1 MAASTL
7 GLILG
12 FLAFAG
18 TVSAASGDLDP
29 GFGEAGKVT
38 TDFAGGYD
46 PAHDVAIQPN
56 GKAVVVGA
64 TNSNPFDI
72 NSSDDFALARYEV
85 DGSLDQSFGDGGKVT
100 TDFGDSFDQAEA
112 VAVQD
117 DGKVVVAGVTESGS
131 GDFALA
137 RYAPDGTLD
146 QDFGNGGKVRTDF
159 GGSDFA
165 YALALQSDGKAVVA
179 GFSNIGDPSRDFA
192 LARYDTDGTLDQD
205 FGNGGKVRTDF
216 VGGESPDTPDSA
228 NAVTIQPD
236 GKIVAAGYADNNQ
249 AFASQDFALARYD
262 TDGALDPDFGNDGKV
277 MTDLGYDS
285 EGASGLVVQPD
296 GRVIAAGY
304 SESDFALVGYDSG
317 GALDES
323 FGDGGETRTDFDQGS
338 DRAFALAAQ
347 SDGKLIAAGAS
358 DSGSSDFA
366 LARYDTTLATSNS
379 APVARSKSVA
389 AREDTPRK
397 ITLRGSDAD
406 GDGLTFRISDA
417 PRHGTLSSIGAVSC
431 AGTVPETCT
440 AKVTYRPDPDFN
452 DADSFGFRVNDGNV
466 NSAKAI
472 VSVSVRAVN
481 DAPVARNDFAVVGK
495 NDPVEIIKVL
505 ANDSDPEGDR
515 LSIEDVTRSMH
526 GKVWCSNKGLCIY
539 LPDRGFRG
547 ADAFTY
553 KAGDGTGR
561 TDTATVR
568 LRVR

>member
-1 MAASTL
+1 MAASIL

-12 FLAFAG
+12 FLVFAD
-18 TVSAASGDLDP
+18 TVSAAPGDLDP
-29 GFGEAGKVT
+29 GFGEGGKAT
-38 TDFAGGYD
+38 TDFAGGFD
-46 PAHDVAIQPN
+46 QALDAAIQPD

-64 TNSNPFDI
+64 TDSNPFDI
-72 NSSDDFALARYEV
+72 NSLDDFALARYEV
-85 DGSLDQSFGDGGKVT
+85 GGSLDQSFGDGGKVT
-100 TDFGDSFDQAEA
+100 TDFAESFDQANA
-112 VAVQD
+112 VAVQE

-137 RYAPDGTLD
+137 RYGPDGTLD
-146 QDFGNGGKVRTDF
+146 
-159 GGSDFA
+159 
-165 YALALQSDGKAVVA
+165 L
-179 GFSNIGDPSRDFA
+179 
-192 LARYDTDGTLDQD
+192 
-205 FGNGGKVRTDF
+205 
-216 VGGESPDTPDSA
+216 
-228 NAVTIQPD
+228 
-236 GKIVAAGYADNNQ
+236 
-249 AFASQDFALARYD
+249 
-262 TDGALDPDFGNDGKV
+262 DFGNDGKV

-366 LARYDTTLATSNS
+366 LARYNTTLATSNS

-431 AGTVPETCT
+431 AGTVPKTCT

-561 TDTATVR
+561 ADTATVR

>member
-1 MAASTL
+1 MAASIL
-7 GLILG
+7 GLLV
-12 FLAFAG
+12 FAG

-38 TDFAGGYD
+38 TDFAGGFD
-46 PAHDVAIQPN
+46 QAHDVAIQAD

-85 DGSLDQSFGDGGKVT
+85 GGSLDQSFGDGGKVT
-100 TDFGDSFDQAEA
+100 TDFADSFDQAEA

-159 GGSDFA
+159 GGSDLA

-249 AFASQDFALARYD
+249 AFASQDFALARYE

-296 GRVIAAGY
+296 GRVMAAGY

-317 GALDES
+317 GLW
-323 FGDGGETRTDFDQGS
+323 TRAS
-338 DRAFALAAQ
+338 AMAAKR
-347 SDGKLIAAGAS
+347 GP
-358 DSGSSDFA
+358 
-366 LARYDTTLATSNS
+366 TS
-379 APVARSKSVA
+379 
-389 AREDTPRK
+389 T
-397 ITLRGSDAD
+397 
-406 GDGLTFRISDA
+406 
-417 PRHGTLSSIGAVSC
+417 
-431 AGTVPETCT
+431 
-440 AKVTYRPDPDFN
+440 
-452 DADSFGFRVNDGNV
+452 
-466 NSAKAI
+466 
-472 VSVSVRAVN
+472 
-481 DAPVARNDFAVVGK
+481 
-495 NDPVEIIKVL
+495 
-505 ANDSDPEGDR
+505 
-515 LSIEDVTRSMH
+515 
-526 GKVWCSNKGLCIY
+526 
-539 LPDRGFRG
+539 RG
-547 ADAFTY
+547 A
-553 KAGDGTGR
+553 
-561 TDTATVR
+561 TALSHSPR
-568 LRVR
+568 NPMAS

>member
-249 AFASQDFALARYD
+249 AFASQDFALARYE

-296 GRVIAAGY
+296 GRVMAAGY

-317 GALDES
+317 GLW
-323 FGDGGETRTDFDQGS
+323 TRAS
-338 DRAFALAAQ
+338 AMAAKR
-347 SDGKLIAAGAS
+347 GP
-358 DSGSSDFA
+358 
-366 LARYDTTLATSNS
+366 TS
-379 APVARSKSVA
+379 
-389 AREDTPRK
+389 T
-397 ITLRGSDAD
+397 
-406 GDGLTFRISDA
+406 
-417 PRHGTLSSIGAVSC
+417 
-431 AGTVPETCT
+431 
-440 AKVTYRPDPDFN
+440 
-452 DADSFGFRVNDGNV
+452 
-466 NSAKAI
+466 
-472 VSVSVRAVN
+472 
-481 DAPVARNDFAVVGK
+481 
-495 NDPVEIIKVL
+495 
-505 ANDSDPEGDR
+505 
-515 LSIEDVTRSMH
+515 
-526 GKVWCSNKGLCIY
+526 
-539 LPDRGFRG
+539 RG
-547 ADAFTY
+547 A
-553 KAGDGTGR
+553 
-561 TDTATVR
+561 TALSHSPR
-568 LRVR
+568 NPMAS